1 VSILVL
7 NLGGIV
13 FAVGFI
19 NKKPLE
25 RVIMTE
31 SIDPDFISKQWP
43 TLKEMTYL
51 NNASTGI
58 PPLDTFNAM
67 KKHLD
72 NRAQAIGKFEDT
84 LAKFKEIRQKLA
96 LLLGGDYSQYAFVT
110 NTSAGINSIAHSVEY
125 PSKSNVVICDLEF
138 PANYVPWQNASK
150 LYGFELRVVKS
161 EEGAVSLDSFSE
173 QVDENTKI
181 LAVSQV
187 QFGTGFRANLNQLAK
202 LAHDNSALLSVDIIQ
217 AAGCIDTD
225 LAKIGVDFAT
235 GQAAKWLLG
244 PIGAGYIYVN
254 KSLIDDLKPRFI
266 GWWGVEKLMEFGY
279 FERTPLP
286 DARKFQ
292 VGSPA
297 MVAYVGLLESL
308 KILLKIPDRTRESVA
323 LDNAN
328 YLRKRL
334 SEADVSFYD
343 FGSNHNSA
351 IVSCEPKDVER
362 IHEELVKNKIH
373 CSVRNGRLRISPHFY
388 NNHGEIDR
396 IIEHLR

>member
-1 VSILVL
+1 
-7 NLGGIV
+7 
-13 FAVGFI
+13 
-19 NKKPLE
+19 
-25 RVIMTE
+25 
-31 SIDPDFISKQWP
+31 
-43 TLKEMTYL
+43 
-51 NNASTGI
+51 
-58 PPLDTFNAM
+58 
-67 KKHLD
+67 
-72 NRAQAIGKFEDT
+72 
-84 LAKFKEIRQKLA
+84 
-96 LLLGGDYSQYAFVT
+96 
-110 NTSAGINSIAHSVEY
+110 VEY

-181 LAVSQV
+181 LAVSQI
-187 QFGTGFRANLNQLAK
+187 QFGTGFRVDLNQLVK
-202 LAHDNSALLSVDIIQ
+202 IAHDNSALLSVDIIQ

-244 PIGAGYIYVN
+244 PIGAGYIYVS
-254 KSLIDDLKPRFI
+254 KSVMDDLKPRFI

-308 KILLKIPDRTRESVA
+308 ETLLKIPGRTRENVA

-334 SEADVSFYD
+334 SEIDVPFYD
-343 FGSNHNSA
+343 FGSHHNSA
-351 IVSCEPKDVER
+351 IVSCEPKDVEKL
-362 IHEELVKNKIH
+362 HEELVKNRIH

-388 NNHGEIDR
+388 NNHDEIDR

>member
-13 FAVGFI
+13 SAVGFI
-19 NKKPLE
+19 KKMPLG
-25 RVIMTE
+25 RLIMTDL
-31 SIDPDFISKQWP
+31 IDPDFISEQWP

-67 KKHLD
+67 KTQLD
-72 NRAQAIGKFEDT
+72 NRAKVIGKFEDT
-84 LAKFKEIRQKLA
+84 LAKFKEIRQHLA
-96 LLLGGDYSQYAFVT
+96 MLLGGDYSQYAFVSS
-110 NTSAGINSIAHSVEY
+110 TSAGINSIAHSVDY
-125 PSKSNVVICDLEF
+125 PTDSNVVVCDLEF

-150 LYGFELRVVKS
+150 LYDFDLRVVKS
-161 EEGAVSLDSFSE
+161 KNGAVSLDAFKD
-173 QVDENTKI
+173 QVDENTKVV
-181 LAVSQV
+181 AVSQI
-187 QFGTGFRANLNQLAK
+187 QFGSGFRADLNQLAK
-202 LAHDNSALLSVDIIQ
+202 LAHNNSALLSVDIIQ
-217 AAGCIDTD
+217 AAGCFDTD

-235 GQAAKWLLG
+235 GQAAKWMLG
-244 PIGAGYIYVN
+244 PIGAGYIYVGQ
-254 KSLIDDLKPRFI
+254 SVIDELSPRFI

-308 KILLKIPDRTRESVA
+308 KTLLKIPGKTRERVA
-323 LDNAN
+323 LDNAD

-334 SEADVSFYD
+334 SEIEILFYD
-343 FGSNHNSA
+343 FGADHNSA
-351 IVSCEPKDVER
+351 TVSCKPRDVENLHKDL
-362 IHEELVKNKIH
+362 IKNKIH

-388 NNHGEIDR
+388 NNHEEIDT